1 MKMNF
6 RLKGAPFTCSAE
18 LACVS
23 STNIMIVIW
32 RVRLG
37 RDVKRKH
44 EL

>member
-6 RLKGAPFTCSAE
+6 RLKGADFTCSAE
-18 LACVS
+18 LTCVS
-23 STNIMIVIW
+23 SNIMIVIW